1 VKLDSISKDV
11 SMAPIGLGGRRN
23 LLLVDNCLEQR
34 DLYERALKQEFEILT
49 ATRGPEGV
57 TLAEKVRPDAIIL
70 DADMAGWE
78 GWETCTELK
87 SNANTADIPVI
98 LLTWHDRTRSLPTCQ
113 RGGRVGDSSK
123 TMPRG
128 HPASERSRGPWW
140 IRLVKEVISDHV
152 SAVQAPQR

>member
-1 VKLDSISKDV
+1 VKLALAKDV
-11 SMAPIGLGGRRN
+11 SMAPIGPGGRRN

-34 DLYERALKQEFEILT
+34 DVYERALQQEFEILT

-87 SNANTADIPVI
+87 SNAITADIPVI
-98 LLTWHDRTRSLPTCQ
+98 LLTGTTEPDLSQH
-113 RGGRVGDSSK
+113 
-123 TMPRG
+123 
-128 HPASERSRGPWW
+128 A
-140 IRLVKEVISDHV
+140 
-152 SAVQAPQR
+152 SAVGASAILRKPCRADTLRASVFAVLGG